1 MQIPRACP
9 GGICRDGCMRPLS
22 DENGERETERRGQ
35 LKRRIMKA
43 KELMIPLQEYLK
55 PGDTLKEAA
64 HLLRIARR
72 GEEKIGVKALPVLDD
87 GGKLVGIL
95 SIGDILK
102 AVYPSYMYLM
112 DLGEFTWD
120 GMVESFAKQAADKK
134 VENLMTSKVI
144 TVNDDATLMECID
157 HMLKNNVKRVPVLN
171 KEEKVIGMLYERDV
185 FYEITKSI
193 LGESPGGGK

>member
-1 MQIPRACP
+1 
-9 GGICRDGCMRPLS
+9 
-22 DENGERETERRGQ
+22 
-35 LKRRIMKA
+35 MKA
-43 KELMIPLQEYLK
+43 KDLMIPLQEYLT
-55 PGDTLKEAA
+55 PGDSLKEAA

-87 GGKLVGIL
+87 AGKLVGIL

-134 VENLMTSKVI
+134 VEDLMTSKII
-144 TVNDDATLMECID
+144 TVNDEATLMECID
-157 HMLKNNVKRVPVLN
+157 HMLKNNIKRVPVIN
-171 KEEKVIGMLYERDV
+171 KENKVIGMLYERDV
-185 FYEITKSI
+185 FYEITNYM
-193 LGESPGGGK
+193 LAESPGSGK

>member
-1 MQIPRACP
+1 
-9 GGICRDGCMRPLS
+9 
-22 DENGERETERRGQ
+22 
-35 LKRRIMKA
+35 MKA
-43 KELMIPLQEYLK
+43 KDLMIPLQEYLT
-55 PGDTLKEAA
+55 PGNTLKEAA

-72 GEEKIGVKALPVLDD
+72 GEEKIGVKALPVLDE

-120 GMVESFAKQAADKK
+120 GMVESFAEQAADKK
-134 VENLMTSKVI
+134 AADLMTRKVI
-144 TVNDDATLMECID
+144 TVNAEATLMECID
-157 HMLKNNVKRVPVLN
+157 HMLKNNVKRVPVLS

-193 LGESPGGGK
+193 LSESAGGGK

>member
-1 MQIPRACP
+1 
-9 GGICRDGCMRPLS
+9 
-22 DENGERETERRGQ
+22 
-35 LKRRIMKA
+35 MKA

-55 PGDTLKEAA
+55 PGDTVKEAA

-72 GEEKIGVKALPVLDD
+72 GEEKIGVKALPVLDN
-87 GGKLVGIL
+87 GGNLVGIL

-134 VENLMTSKVI
+134 VEDLMTSKII
-144 TVNDDATLMECID
+144 TVNDEATLMECID
-157 HMLKNNVKRVPVLN
+157 HMLKNNIKRVPVIN
-171 KEEKVIGMLYERDV
+171 KEKKVIGMLYERDV
-185 FYEITKSI
+185 FYEITNYI
-193 LGESPGGGK
+193 LAESPGSGK

>member
-1 MQIPRACP
+1 
-9 GGICRDGCMRPLS
+9 
-22 DENGERETERRGQ
+22 
-35 LKRRIMKA
+35 MKA
-43 KELMIPLQEYLK
+43 RDLMIPLQEYLK

-72 GEEKIGVKALPVLDD
+72 GEEKIGVKALPVLD
-87 GGKLVGIL
+87 GSGNLVGIL

-120 GMVESFAKQAADKK
+120 GMVDSFAKQAADKK
-134 VENLMTSKVI
+134 VEDLMTRKVI
-144 TVNDDATLMECID
+144 TVNEDATLMECID
-157 HMLKNNVKRVPVLN
+157 HMLKNDVKRVPVLN

-185 FYEITKSI
+185 FYQITKSL
-193 LGESPGGGK
+193 LGEGAGGGK